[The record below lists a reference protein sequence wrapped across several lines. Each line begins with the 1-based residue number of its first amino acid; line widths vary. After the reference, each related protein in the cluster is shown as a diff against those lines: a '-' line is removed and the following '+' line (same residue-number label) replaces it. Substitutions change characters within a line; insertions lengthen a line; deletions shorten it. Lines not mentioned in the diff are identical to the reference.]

1 MEESDV
7 NPTGLIENQNTTKR
21 KREEEIGNRAEVQR
35 GKRRI
40 VPLVARASALLA
52 EEGTEKRRIDVVD
65 HVARVRVSLPPA
77 RRYRDQK
84 EAPQGPCLKT
94 NVDGCKPRQL
104 HVSNFLNKW
113 VMVARVYT
121 AIVSG
126 VQFGSHNCTGR
137 EEIERRGEPSS
148 SSSNNCL
155 EFSPNKMA
163 ILALRPSPTPLI
175 LFLSSADWIQIFHL
189 TGKTPSIN
197 CLFLFPFLPPIH
209 LRNTSEESRR
219 VYREKKSNLL
229 DYGFRYIEREG
240 IFCGKMGSSTDNLKG
255 FVLALLSSG
264 FIGASF
270 IIKKKGLR
278 RAAAASGVRAGQL
291 FSNSTSSC

>member
-35 GKRRI
+35 GKGRI

-104 HVSNFLNKW
+104 HVS
-113 VMVARVYT
+113 
-121 AIVSG
+121 
-126 VQFGSHNCTGR
+126 
-137 EEIERRGEPSS
+137 
-148 SSSNNCL
+148 
-155 EFSPNKMA
+155 
-163 ILALRPSPTPLI
+163 
-175 LFLSSADWIQIFHL
+175 
-189 TGKTPSIN
+189 
-197 CLFLFPFLPPIH
+197 
-209 LRNTSEESRR
+209 
-219 VYREKKSNLL
+219 KS
-229 DYGFRYIEREG
+229 EREG

-291 FSNSTSSC
+291 FGNSTSSC